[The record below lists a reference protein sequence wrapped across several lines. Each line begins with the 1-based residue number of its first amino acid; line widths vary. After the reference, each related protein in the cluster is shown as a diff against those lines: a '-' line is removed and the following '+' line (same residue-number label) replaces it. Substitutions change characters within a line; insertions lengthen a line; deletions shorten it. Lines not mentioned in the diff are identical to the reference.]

1 MSALLSST
9 FWLLL
14 NTPMVPPEPKTRTKS
29 VPMVDLNRTK
39 SKRSRRSPS
48 TSSTPLHLEFDAPPF
63 SSTRILALIPLS
75 YHSVYRP
82 PIIIPLRLKV
92 LYCVCIPSYTPH
104 HRLCPLVF
112 TVPPAPVF
120 LFDLGAAS
128 GERRLDGRI
137 AVG

>member
-48 TSSTPLHLEFDAPPF
+48 TSSVDSDVSSVDVAVSDTDAP
-63 SSTRILALIPLS
+63 
-75 YHSVYRP
+75 
-82 PIIIPLRLKV
+82 
-92 LYCVCIPSYTPH
+92 
-104 HRLCPLVF
+104 
-112 TVPPAPVF
+112 
-120 LFDLGAAS
+120 AS
-128 GERRLDGRI
+128 
-137 AVG
+137 